1 MLRSL
6 DPDFEC
12 VTIPY
17 WNYFHHYDQLL
28 EDPTQTPYQLA
39 SIMRDMPK
47 GYATR
52 SHWILY
58 LSFPSSAGLPALE
71 EALNVDNFE
80 DASTNIEQSFHSKY
94 FQSRQE
100 DVD

>member
-6 DPDFEC
+6 HRDFEC

-39 SIMRDMPK
+39 SIMRDMPH
-47 GYATR
+47 GDASRADWST
-52 SHWILY
+52 LQ
-58 LSFPSSAGLPALE
+58 SFPSSTGLPVLE